1 MKETELRKELKET
14 IRDTKNLS
22 RLVKGNIDTIDR
34 LGRELLEELRQIR
47 GWEIMIDECKDHYEQ
62 CPTEFFKWCSVEF
75 SYSES
80 IIKFIKN
87 DHDDDDDY
95 VVLTIRLDMELA
107 EQVMKAN
114 EEKDNVRRLEDRG
127 QYLSVE

>member
-1 MKETELRKELKET
+1 MKEDELRKELKET

-34 LGRELLEELRQIR
+34 LGRELLEELQLIN
-47 GWEIMIDECKDHYEQ
+47 GWEIMIDKCKDHYEQ
-62 CPTEFFKWCSVEF
+62 YKSEFFKWCSVEY

-87 DHDDDDDY
+87 YHDDDDDY
-95 VVLTIRLDMELA
+95 VVLTIRLDMELV
-107 EQVMKAN
+107 EQV
-114 EEKDNVRRLEDRG
+114 RRAKELYGKEG
-127 QYLSVE
+127 